1 MVGLQALNLC
11 ILGSTPSPAAM
22 KKEEFLYEN
31 EFKALNAAKIDYAVC
46 GGLAVILYGY
56 SRLTADLDLIVSL
69 KKQNLMK
76 LYDTLIG
83 LNYRTQAPIK
93 REVFVEREKL
103 EKLAEE
109 KNMKVVC
116 FQNTEDP
123 MKVIDIGVNL
133 PKNQEI
139 LKSKKYIKIDGFSIP
154 IISID
159 DLIKM
164 KEGLARPRD
173 LIDVENLKKIKKE
186 KRR

>member
-1 MVGLQALNLC
+1 MAFEAIYPGSSPGLA
-11 ILGSTPSPAAM
+11 TM
-22 KKEEFLYEN
+22 KKEQEEILYEK

-69 KKQNLMK
+69 EKQNLAK

-93 REVFVEREKL
+93 REAFIERETL
-103 EKLAEE
+103 EKLAED

-116 FQNTEDP
+116 FQNIEDP
-123 MKVIDIGVNL
+123 MRVIDIGVNL

-139 LKSKKYIKIDGFSIP
+139 LKSKKYLKIDGFSIP

-164 KEGLARPRD
+164 KEDLARPRD

-186 KRR
+186 K